1 MEMTAVNTQIN
12 NQELYLAVNDR
23 YYEILSAD
31 DDTALLTN
39 IEENVFTVVAKPYFN
54 EQTHTIDGSEF
65 MDFQTKQDA
74 LEYRK
79 QLQEIFDMQE
89 TVRKSEDLSICQRKK
104 TTQKSQPKFK
114 RL

>member
-1 MEMTAVNTQIN
+1 MNTQIDN
-12 NQELYLAVNDR
+12 HELYLATNDK
-23 YYEILSAD
+23 YYEILASD

-39 IEENVFTVVAKPYFN
+39 TDENIFTVVSKPYFN

-65 MDFQTKQDA
+65 MDFQIKQDA